1 VLLLAAA
8 PFLVRRFVE
17 PAADPR
23 AMVWVWFGLLA
34 SLALAVVGLAVFLF
48 VFFAP
53 HALMGRVGTVCR
65 YGDFCLHTLPSW
77 VQFAVWPTITAL
89 LGWVVVR
96 MGWTGLAAIRASR
109 RVKRYVF
116 SQATPIKTSASY
128 PVFEV
133 ADPTVFAWTVG
144 VRRPLIVV
152 SQGLRESLPQEE
164 LEVVL
169 AHEGAHAAGHD
180 NLLLLAALMVGKA
193 LFFVPGVTRAH
204 RGVLRSV
211 EISADAFASR
221 GTGDRLLVAASV
233 SRVARLRLAP
243 ARSRSLAARALGA
256 AIGAAFAHAELA
268 VERVQRLVLDQ
279 GLATSRRRLLSGV
292 AVLALALVI
301 FGVSLYSVAGNSLT
315 VHPQTA
321 VCAESASR

>member
-1 VLLLAAA
+1 MAAA

-17 PAADPR
+17 SAADPR

-34 SLALAVVGLAVFLF
+34 SLGLAVVGLSVFLF

-53 HALMGRVGTVCR
+53 HSLMGRVGTVCR
-65 YGDFCLHTLPSW
+65 YGAFCLHTLPSW
-77 VQFAVWPTITAL
+77 VQFGMWPTITAL

-96 MGWTGLAAIRASR
+96 MVWTGLAATRASR
-109 RVKRYVF
+109 RVKRCVL
-116 SQATPIKTSASY
+116 SRATPIDTSGSY
-128 PVFEV
+128 PAYEV

-144 VRRPLIVV
+144 IRRPLIVV
-152 SQGLRESLPQEE
+152 SQGLRESLPLEE

-169 AHEGAHAAGHD
+169 AHEEAHAAGHD
-180 NLLLLAALMVGKA
+180 NLLLLVSRMVSRA

-233 SRVARLRLAP
+233 SRVAQLRLDP
-243 ARSRSLAARALGA
+243 ARPRSLAAH
-256 AIGAAFAHAELA
+256 AIGAAFSGGELA
-268 VERVQRLVLDQ
+268 VERVQRLVLGPDR
-279 GLATSRRRLLSGV
+279 ATSRRPLLSGV

-301 FGVSLYSVAGNSLT
+301 FGVSLFSVAGNSLT
-315 VHPQTA
+315 LHSQTA